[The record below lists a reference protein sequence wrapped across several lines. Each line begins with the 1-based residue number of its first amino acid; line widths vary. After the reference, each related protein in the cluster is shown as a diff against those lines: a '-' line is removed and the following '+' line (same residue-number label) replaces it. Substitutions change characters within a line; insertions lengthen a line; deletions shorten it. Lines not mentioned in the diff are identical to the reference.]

1 MRRFF
6 IARPPEKAFT
16 PSAHFVDHKKSP
28 EGLFYCAVEG
38 TRTLDL
44 PRDRRAL

>member
-1 MRRFF
+1 MMRHFSLCSYL
-6 IARPPEKAFT
+6 EKF
-16 PSAHFVDHKKSP
+16 SSLCDRKKSP
-28 EGLFYCAVEG
+28 NGLFLCAVEG